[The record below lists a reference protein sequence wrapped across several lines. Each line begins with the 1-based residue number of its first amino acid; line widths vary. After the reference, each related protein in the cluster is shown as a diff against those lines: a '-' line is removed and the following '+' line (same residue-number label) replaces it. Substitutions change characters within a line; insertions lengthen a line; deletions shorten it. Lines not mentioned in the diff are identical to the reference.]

1 MQYICLVKAFHKV
14 PHNVLGN
21 KKSFFLKAGHLG
33 GVVNGSS
40 CSDRAIITEKSVKR
54 EDRF

>member
-1 MQYICLVKAFHKV
+1 MKTFHKV

-21 KKSFFLKAGHLG
+21 KKSFFFKAGHLG